1 MKDPMRLQDPY
12 VKDPHVAAR
21 QTRSAG
27 DAVSLTAALVAVGGM
42 MVLKMGLLVT
52 LVQNVS
58 LALAVA
64 A

>member
-1 MKDPMRLQDPY
+1 
-12 VKDPHVAAR
+12 
-21 QTRSAG
+21 
-27 DAVSLTAALVAVGGM
+27 LTAALVAVGGM